1 MSSIN
6 PAAPAPA
13 GGDTKSIHDKKDGP
27 IDENRI
33 EHVDTGGDNVFEKFP
48 RMDKVDEFGAH
59 SKTDPAEIALVK
71 KLDRYIIVCCN
82 VTRNTP
88 AETDSTFSTN
98 SPFFGSCTCE
108 RHTEKTL
115 LQNSH

>member
-6 PAAPAPA
+6 PAVSAPA
-13 GGDTKSIHDKKDGP
+13 GGDTKSIHHDDKQGVP

-33 EHVDTGGDNVFEKFP
+33 ERVDTTGDNVFEKFP

-71 KLDRYIIVCCN
+71 KLDRYIIVCGH
-82 VTRNTP
+82 VIGTR
-88 AETDSTFSTN
+88 
-98 SPFFGSCTCE
+98 
-108 RHTEKTL
+108 KQKLTL
-115 LQNSH
+115 LPR